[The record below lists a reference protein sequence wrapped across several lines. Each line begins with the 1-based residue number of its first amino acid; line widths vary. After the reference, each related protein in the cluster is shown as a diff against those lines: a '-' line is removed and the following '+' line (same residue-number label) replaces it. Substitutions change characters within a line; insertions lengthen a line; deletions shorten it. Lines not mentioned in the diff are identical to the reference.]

1 VKIGLRLS
9 GQKQTISSFKMARKY
24 RCLIFLLLMIFV
36 DKSVPDQDAK
46 LKFSSAALPESYLNT
61 GGGSGETFEN
71 FYAKTK
77 DIEID
82 QNLIEKLQ
90 LAQQEIDIEDKQ
102 AMDRSSE
109 ESDSEQGDDLFADFS
124 LRGSLFG
131 KSGAEKLVSE
141 HTFDCYSCDSPDC
154 SHPSISQGCSM
165 CFTAHIRDT
174 SGQLEK
180 SKGCAATVA
189 YAAMICSTKQY
200 DGRHT
205 HARHGVSAQYAIH
218 CCEGKMCNNA
228 TDWPELPDVPTEVE
242 KEVISA
248 SEEHTAHIVRLV
260 LAVVCP
266 VAVLGLLVSIILL
279 VMRYRHR
286 KRMAELNTVDLEYQD
301 ELVGLRAQAAG
312 DSTLREI
319 FDHSMTSG
327 SGSGLPFLV
336 QRTLAKQI
344 ALRECIGKGRYGEVW
359 RGIWHGESIAV
370 KIFFSRDEASWIRET
385 EIYSTTLLRHENI
398 LGYIGSDCTSRNSC
412 TQLWLVTHYHPL
424 GSLYDHLNRVALTK
438 TETLK
443 ILISTITGL
452 VHLHTEIF
460 GTQGKP
466 AIAHRDIK
474 SKNILVR
481 ADGTCVIADFGL
493 AVTHT
498 QATGETNIPQNPR
511 VGTKRYMAPEI
522 LDMTMQMQIFESFRR
537 VDVYG
542 FALMMWE
549 TTRRCMTHEGV
560 EDYALPFYDMV
571 LPDPGFEDMHKV
583 VCVDQYRPQI
593 PSRWEQDKILSGLAK
608 VMRECWHEDGNV
620 RLPALRIKKS
630 LLRLASSDPKL
641 GMSLE
646 D

>member
-1 VKIGLRLS
+1 M
-9 GQKQTISSFKMARKY
+9 Q
-24 RCLIFLLLMIFV
+24 
-36 DKSVPDQDAK
+36 DQDGK
-46 LKFSSAALPESYLNT
+46 LKFASAALPESYLNS

-82 QNLIEKLQ
+82 QNIIEKLR
-90 LAQQEIDIEDKQ
+90 LAQQEIDIEEKQ
-102 AMDRSSE
+102 TMGRSE
-109 ESDSEQGDDLFADFS
+109 EDSDSNQQGDILADFS
-124 LRGSLFG
+124 LRGNPFG
-131 KSGAEKLVSE
+131 KSGAEKLVSA

-154 SHPSISQGCSM
+154 SHPSISPGCSM
-165 CFTAHIRDT
+165 CYTAHIRDT
-174 SGQLEK
+174 DGLLEK

-189 YAAMICSTKQY
+189 YAAMICSTRQY
-200 DGRHT
+200 DGSHT
-205 HARHGVSAQYAIH
+205 HAQHGVSAQYAIE
-218 CCEGKMCNNA
+218 CCEGSMCNNA
-228 TDWPELPDVPTEVE
+228 TDWPQLPEVPTDVE

-248 SEEHTAHIVRLV
+248 SSEHTQHIVRLV

-266 VAVLGLLVSIILL
+266 VAVLGLLVSVILL

-424 GSLYDHLNRVALTK
+424 GSLYDHLNRVALNK

-560 EDYALPFYDMV
+560 EDYALPYYDMV

-593 PSRWEQDKILSGLAK
+593 PNRWEQDKILCGLAK

-630 LLRLASSDPKL
+630 LLKLASSDPKL

>member
-1 VKIGLRLS
+1 MGLGTRLLPILS
-9 GQKQTISSFKMARKY
+9 CLLHPSFQA
-24 RCLIFLLLMIFV
+24 
-36 DKSVPDQDAK
+36 QDGSI
-46 LKFSSAALPESYLNT
+46 KFSSAALPESLQSLHT
-61 GGGSGETFEN
+61 ETHSASSEQFNN
-71 FYAKTK
+71 FYSKTK
-77 DIEID
+77 DIQVDEG
-82 QNLIEKLQ
+82 LIKQLR
-90 LAQQEIDIEDKQ
+90 LAQKAIDEGEEDNH
-102 AMDRSSE
+102 DIRSLKEDYSDE
-109 ESDSEQGDDLFADFS
+109 EMEYSDLSDFGPSQGRLVGGGLVEGPLF
-124 LRGSLFG
+124 
-131 KSGAEKLVSE
+131 
-141 HTFDCYSCDSPDC
+141 SCLTCDPPDC
-154 SHPSISQGCSM
+154 AYPGYSRDCVR
-165 CFTAHIRDT
+165 CFTAAVRDVDGEE
-174 SGQLEK
+174 SF
-180 SKGCAATVA
+180 SKGCITDVKYFHLTCRA
-189 YAAMICSTKQY
+189 QQH
-200 DGRHT
+200 DGASV
-205 HARHGVSAQYAIH
+205 HAEHGKSAQYAVE
-218 CCEGKMCNNA
+218 CCQGELCNNA
-228 TDWPELPDVPTEVE
+228 TAWPGLPDVPHHVE
-242 KEVISA
+242 KEVVDA
-248 SEEHTAHIVRLV
+248 NGEQRAHILWLV

-266 VAVLGLLVSIILL
+266 VLALGLLVSLVLL
-279 VMRYRHR
+279 WMRWRHK
-286 KRMAELNTVDLEYQD
+286 KRMAALHSEQQEYQE
-301 ELVGLRAQAAG
+301 ELVGLQGIRPAG

-319 FDHSMTSG
+319 FEQSMTSG

-359 RGIWHGESIAV
+359 RGIWNGESIAV
-370 KIFFSRDEASWIRET
+370 KIFFSRDEASWLRET

-398 LGYIGSDCTSRNSC
+398 LGYIGSDCTSRASC

-438 TETLK
+438 TETMR
-443 ILISTITGL
+443 ILISAVTGL

-481 ADGTCVIADFGL
+481 ADGTSVIADFGL

-522 LDMTMQMQIFESFRR
+522 LDMSMNMAIFESFRR

-542 FALMMWE
+542 FGLMMWE
-549 TTRRCMTHEGV
+549 TVRRCMTHDGL

-571 LPDPGFEDMHKV
+571 TPDPGFEDMHKV
-583 VCVDQYRPQI
+583 VCIDQYRPQI
-593 PSRWEQDKILSGLAK
+593 PDRWTGDKVLSGLAK
-608 VMRECWHEDGNV
+608 VMKECWHEDSTV

-630 LLRLASSDPKL
+630 LLKIASDDPKL

>member
-1 VKIGLRLS
+1 MAG
-9 GQKQTISSFKMARKY
+9 ISTFIRV
-24 RCLIFLLLMIFV
+24 LIWLVVVNM
-36 DKSVPDQDAK
+36 SVEDQDGK
-46 LKFSSAALPESYLNT
+46 LKFSSAALPESFLT
-61 GGGSGETFEN
+61 SGGSSGETFEN

-77 DIEID
+77 DLDID
-82 QNLIEKLQ
+82 DSILDKLSAHESEDMEELI
-90 LAQQEIDIEDKQ
+90 DKSSNDKRPER
-102 AMDRSSE
+102 DR
-109 ESDSEQGDDLFADFS
+109 AT
-124 LRGSLFG
+124 GSLSDFKHG
-131 KSGAEKLVSE
+131 LRNTFSCFSCEK
-141 HTFDCYSCDSPDC
+141 PDC
-154 SHPSISQGCSM
+154 HTPHISKGCLM
-165 CFTAHIRDT
+165 CYTAHVRDIN
-174 SGQLEK
+174 GDIEK
-180 SKGCAATVA
+180 SKGCATNVFL
-189 YAAMICSTKQY
+189 CSTKQY
-200 DGRHT
+200 DGRNT
-205 HARHGVSAQYAIH
+205 HAEHGVSAQYAVD
-218 CCEGKMCNNA
+218 CCAEEMCNNK
-228 TDWPELPDVPTEVE
+228 TDWPNLPPVPADVEREILTTN
-242 KEVISA
+242 S
-248 SEEHTAHIVRLV
+248 EHTEHVVRLV

-266 VAVLGLLVSIILL
+266 IAILGFLVSVILL

-286 KRMAELNTVDLEYQD
+286 KRMAELNTVDLQYPD

-370 KIFFSRDEASWIRET
+370 KIFFSRDEASWLRET

-438 TETLK
+438 TETLR
-443 ILISTITGL
+443 ILISSITGL

-481 ADGTCVIADFGL
+481 ADGSCVIADFGL

-522 LDMTMQMQIFESFRR
+522 LDMSMQMQIFESFRR

-549 TTRRCMTHEGV
+549 TTRRCMTHDGV

-571 LPDPGFEDMHKV
+571 TPDPGFEDMHKV

-593 PSRWEQDKILSGLAK
+593 PSRWIQDEVLSGLSK
-608 VMRECWHEDGNV
+608 LMKECWHEDGNV

-630 LLRLASSDPKL
+630 LLRLAASDPKL

-646 D
+646 E

>member
-1 VKIGLRLS
+1 VGSNWIEGYPHSYEIMTNRRR
-9 GQKQTISSFKMARKY
+9 AACY
-24 RCLIFLLLMIFV
+24 LLLLLCF
-36 DKSVPDQDAK
+36 SGSTSQDQDGK
-46 LKFSSAALPESYLNT
+46 LKFSSAALPEGFYISPSS
-61 GGGSGETFEN
+61 GSRETFEN

-77 DIEID
+77 DIEVD
-82 QNLIEKLQ
+82 LNLIEKLKI
-90 LAQQEIDIEDKQ
+90 AQQEIDTEENKQ
-102 AMDRSSE
+102 TVERSLE
-109 ESDSEQGDDLFADFS
+109 KDSDYPDDLMADFS
-124 LRGSLFG
+124 LRKPMFDITGSR
-131 KSGAEKLVSE
+131 KPVSDGTIE
-141 HTFDCYSCDSPDC
+141 CYSCDSPDC
-154 SHPSISQGCSM
+154 SHASISSGCSM

-174 SGQLEK
+174 QGQLEK
-180 SKGCAATVA
+180 SKGCAASPA
-189 YAAMICSTKQY
+189 YARMICSTVQY

-205 HARHGVSAQYAIH
+205 HARHGVSAQYAIE
-218 CCEGKMCNNA
+218 CCAKSMCNNA
-228 TDWPELPDVPTEVE
+228 TEWPDLPDVPTEVD
-242 KEVISA
+242 KKVIA
-248 SEEHTAHIVRLV
+248 AGSEHAEHVIRLI

-266 VAVLGLLVSIILL
+266 VAVLGILVSVILL
-279 VMRYRHR
+279 VMRYRHK
-286 KRMAELNTVDLEYQD
+286 KRMAELNTVDVEYQD

-370 KIFFSRDEASWIRET
+370 KIFFSRDEASWLRET

-424 GSLYDHLNRVALTK
+424 GSLYDHLNRVALNK

-443 ILISTITGL
+443 ILISSITGL

-560 EDYALPFYDMV
+560 EEYALPFYDTV
-571 LPDPGFEDMHKV
+571 PPDPGFEDMHKV
-583 VCVDQYRPQI
+583 VCIDQYRPQI
-593 PSRWEQDKILSGLAK
+593 PDRWHQDKIMEGLSK
-608 VMRECWHEDGNV
+608 IMMECWHEDGNV
-620 RLPALRIKKS
+620 RHPALRIKKS

>member
-1 VKIGLRLS
+1 
-9 GQKQTISSFKMARKY
+9 MAGMSRG
-24 RCLIFLLLMIFV
+24 LIFLLLMTFSNRTIQ
-36 DKSVPDQDAK
+36 DQDGK
-46 LKFSSAALPESYLNT
+46 LKFASAALPESYLNS

-82 QNLIEKLQ
+82 QNIIEKLR
-90 LAQQEIDIEDKQ
+90 LAQQEIDIEEKQ
-102 AMDRSSE
+102 TMARSE
-109 ESDSEQGDDLFADFS
+109 EDTESNEQGDLLADFS
-124 LRGSLFG
+124 LRGNPFG
-131 KSGAEKLVSE
+131 KSGAERLVSA

-154 SHPSISQGCSM
+154 SHPSISPGCSM
-165 CFTAHIRDT
+165 CYTAHIRDT
-174 SGQLEK
+174 DGLLEK

-189 YAAMICSTKQY
+189 YAAMICSTRQY
-200 DGRHT
+200 DGSHT
-205 HARHGVSAQYAIH
+205 HAQHGVSAQYAIE
-218 CCEGKMCNNA
+218 CCEGRMCNNA
-228 TDWPELPDVPTEVE
+228 TDWPQLPEVPTDVE

-248 SEEHTAHIVRLV
+248 NSEHSQHIVRLV

-266 VAVLGLLVSIILL
+266 VGVLGLLVSVILL
-279 VMRYRHR
+279 LMRYRHR

-424 GSLYDHLNRVALTK
+424 GSLYDHLNRVALNK

-560 EDYALPFYDMV
+560 EDYALPYYDMV

-593 PSRWEQDKILSGLAK
+593 PSRWEQDKILCGLAK

-630 LLRLASSDPKL
+630 LLKLASSDPKL

>member
-1 VKIGLRLS
+1 MTFSNR
-9 GQKQTISSFKMARKY
+9 TIQ
-24 RCLIFLLLMIFV
+24 
-36 DKSVPDQDAK
+36 DQDGK
-46 LKFSSAALPESYLNT
+46 LKFASAALPESYLNS

-82 QNLIEKLQ
+82 QNIIEKLR
-90 LAQQEIDIEDKQ
+90 LAQQEIDIEEKQ
-102 AMDRSSE
+102 TMARSE
-109 ESDSEQGDDLFADFS
+109 EDSDSNEQGDLLADFS
-124 LRGSLFG
+124 LRGNPFG
-131 KSGAEKLVSE
+131 KSGAEKLVSA
-141 HTFDCYSCDSPDC
+141 HSFDCYSCDSPDC
-154 SHPSISQGCSM
+154 SHPSISPGCSM
-165 CFTAHIRDT
+165 CYTAHIRDT
-174 SGQLEK
+174 DGLLEK

-189 YAAMICSTKQY
+189 YAAMICSTRQY
-200 DGRHT
+200 DGSHT
-205 HARHGVSAQYAIH
+205 HAQHGVSAQYAIE
-218 CCEGKMCNNA
+218 CCEGRMCNNA
-228 TDWPELPDVPTEVE
+228 TDWPQLPEVPTDVE

-248 SEEHTAHIVRLV
+248 SSEHTQHIVRLV

-266 VAVLGLLVSIILL
+266 VAVLGLLVSVILL

-424 GSLYDHLNRVALTK
+424 GSLYDHLNRVALNK

-560 EDYALPFYDMV
+560 EDYALPYYDMV

-593 PSRWEQDKILSGLAK
+593 PSRWEQDKILCGLAK

-630 LLRLASSDPKL
+630 LLKLASSDPKL

>member
-1 VKIGLRLS
+1 
-9 GQKQTISSFKMARKY
+9 
-24 RCLIFLLLMIFV
+24 V
-36 DKSVPDQDAK
+36 DNFQ
-46 LKFSSAALPESYLNT
+46 
-61 GGGSGETFEN
+61 N
-71 FYAKTK
+71 FYTKTK
-77 DIEID
+77 DIDVDETLIKQLQDAQKAID
-82 QNLIEKLQ
+82 NGED
-90 LAQQEIDIEDKQ
+90 EYSEDNHDIRSLKEDYDSEGNSIFSSLSDFSSFKG
-102 AMDRSSE
+102 SE
-109 ESDSEQGDDLFADFS
+109 EVDLVDRFPCF
-124 LRGSLFG
+124 
-131 KSGAEKLVSE
+131 
-141 HTFDCYSCDSPDC
+141 TCDSPDC
-154 SHPSISQGCSM
+154 SFGGRSSEDCLR
-165 CFTAHIRDT
+165 CFTAHVRNAH
-174 SGQLEK
+174 GEVEQ
-180 SKGCAATVA
+180 SKGCVA
-189 YAAMICSTKQY
+189 SVDYYPLICLAKEH
-200 DGRHT
+200 DGRHV
-205 HARHGVSAQYAIH
+205 HAKHGVSAQYAVD
-218 CCEGKMCNNA
+218 CCQGSMCNNN
-228 TDWPELPDVPTEVE
+228 TGWPDLPGVPTDVD
-242 KEVISA
+242 KEVVEIN
-248 SEEHTAHIVRLV
+248 SEQSQHVVRLV

-266 VAVLGLLVSIILL
+266 IAVLGLLVSLILL
-279 VMRYRHR
+279 AMRYRHR
-286 KRMAELNTVDLEYQD
+286 KRMAQLSHEQLEYQD

-359 RGIWHGESIAV
+359 RGIWNGESIAV

-438 TETLK
+438 TETLR
-443 ILISTITGL
+443 ILVSTVTGL

-474 SKNILVR
+474 SKNVLVR
-481 ADGTCVIADFGL
+481 GDGTCVIADFGL

-522 LDMTMQMQIFESFRR
+522 LDMTMNMASFESFRR

-542 FALMMWE
+542 FAMVMWE
-549 TTRRCMTHEGV
+549 TVRRCMTHDGV
-560 EDYALPFYDMV
+560 EDFALPFHDMV

-583 VCVDQYRPQI
+583 VCVDSYRPQI
-593 PSRWEQDKILSGLAK
+593 PPRWEGDKVLSGLAK
-608 VMRECWHEDGNV
+608 VMKECWHEDSNV

-630 LLRLASSDPKL
+630 LLKIAAEDPKL
-641 GMSLE
+641 GMSL
-646 D
+646 DD

>member
-1 VKIGLRLS
+1 MTFSKR
-9 GQKQTISSFKMARKY
+9 TIQ
-24 RCLIFLLLMIFV
+24 
-36 DKSVPDQDAK
+36 DQDGK
-46 LKFSSAALPESYLNT
+46 LKFASAALPESYLNS

-82 QNLIEKLQ
+82 QNLIEKLR
-90 LAQQEIDIEDKQ
+90 LAQQEIDIEEKQ
-102 AMDRSSE
+102 TMARSLE
-109 ESDSEQGDDLFADFS
+109 DSDSHEQGDLLADFS
-124 LRGSLFG
+124 LRGPFG
-131 KSGAEKLVSE
+131 KSGAEKLVSA

-154 SHPSISQGCSM
+154 VHPSISPGCSM
-165 CFTAHIRDT
+165 CYTAHIRDT
-174 SGQLEK
+174 DGMLEK

-189 YAAMICSTKQY
+189 YAAMICSTRQY

-205 HARHGVSAQYAIH
+205 HAQHGVSAQYAIQ
-218 CCEGKMCNNA
+218 CCQGSMCNNA
-228 TDWPELPDVPTEVE
+228 TDWPQLPEVPQDVE

-248 SEEHTAHIVRLV
+248 SSEHTQHIVRLV

-266 VAVLGLLVSIILL
+266 VGVLGLLVSIILL

-424 GSLYDHLNRVALTK
+424 GSLYDHLNRVALNK

-549 TTRRCMTHEGV
+549 TSRRCMTHEGV
-560 EDYALPFYDMV
+560 EDYALPYHDMV

-608 VMRECWHEDGNV
+608 VMKECWHEDGNV

-630 LLRLASSDPKL
+630 LLKLASSDPKL

>member
-1 VKIGLRLS
+1 MVLLILVSVWKTQQAEDVG
-9 GQKQTISSFKMARKY
+9 KQ
-24 RCLIFLLLMIFV
+24 
-36 DKSVPDQDAK
+36 
-46 LKFSSAALPESYLNT
+46 KFSSAALPDPYINQNT
-61 GGGSGETFEN
+61 IVDKGNLHN
-71 FYAKTK
+71 FQNFFHKTK
-77 DIEID
+77 NIQVDKSLID
-82 QNLIEKLQ
+82 KLKLSQ
-90 LAQQEIDIEDKQ
+90 KALDN
-102 AMDRSSE
+102 E
-109 ESDSEQGDDLFADFS
+109 EEYDFVGDDANHQIRSLSEDDYPPVDEGDDFLADFGPN
-124 LRGSLFG
+124 RGSPQRLIDLE
-131 KSGAEKLVSE
+131 S
-141 HTFDCYSCDSPDC
+141 TYNCYSCDKPDC
-154 SHPSISQGCSM
+154 SYGTVCGGAIM
-165 CFTAHIRDT
+165 CYTANIRDVH
-174 SGQLEK
+174 GEEEK
-180 SKGCAATVA
+180 SKGCVTTITSL
-189 YAAMICSTKQY
+189 AMICNTDSY
-200 DGRHT
+200 DGRHI
-205 HARHGVSAQYAIH
+205 HAKHGESAQIAIE
-218 CCEGKMCNNA
+218 CCRGEMCNNK
-228 TDWPELPDVPTEVE
+228 TDTWPELPIVPTHVE
-242 KEVISA
+242 KEVVAA
-248 SEEHTAHIVRLV
+248 SQEQAEHIVRLV

-266 VAVLGLLVSIILL
+266 VAVLGFLVSVILV

-286 KRMAELNTVDLEYQD
+286 KRMAELDNVDINYQD
-301 ELVGLRAQAAG
+301 ELVGLRAHPAG

-319 FDHSMTSG
+319 FDHSITSG

-438 TETLK
+438 TDTLK
-443 ILISTITGL
+443 ILITTITGM

-474 SKNILVR
+474 SKNILVK
-481 ADGTCVIADFGL
+481 ADGSCVIADFGL

-498 QATGETNIPQNPR
+498 QATGETNIPPNPR

-522 LDMTMQMQIFESFRR
+522 LDESINMASFESFRR

-560 EDYALPFYDMV
+560 EDYALPFFDMV
-571 LPDPGFEDMHKV
+571 VPDPGFEEMHKV

-593 PSRWEQDKILSGLAK
+593 PARWNGDKVMSSLAK
-608 VMRECWHEDGNV
+608 IMKECWHEDGNV

-630 LLRLASSDPKL
+630 LLKFAALEPKL
-641 GMSLE
+641 GMTLE
-646 D
+646 ED